1 MIWIIIIMTLLL
13 FAVIVNNFRI
23 AKVKEIPID
32 VLFGNTTL
40 SIILGAFLLAFIQ
53 TKLGVPTALDVYR
66 GKTELKITSVN
77 GVPQDT
83 VVVWK
88 NIGGVK

>member
-13 FAVIVNNFRI
+13 FVVILNNFRI
-23 AKVKEIPID
+23 AKVKETPID
-32 VLFGNTTL
+32 VLFGNTML
-40 SIILGAFLLAFIQ
+40 SIILGAFLLGFIQ

-83 VVVWK
+83 VVVLK

>member
-13 FAVIVNNFRI
+13 FVVIVNNFRI
-23 AKVKEIPID
+23 AKVKETPID
-32 VLFGNTTL
+32 ILFGNTIL
-40 SIILGAFLLAFIQ
+40 SIILGAYLLGFIQ
-53 TKLGVPTALDVYR
+53 TKLRVPTALDVYR

>member
-1 MIWIIIIMTLLL
+1 MIWVIIIMTLLL
-13 FAVIVNNFRI
+13 FAVIVSNFHI

>member
-13 FAVIVNNFRI
+13 FVVIVNNFRI
-23 AKVKEIPID
+23 AKVKETSID
-32 VLFGNTTL
+32 VLFGNTIL
-40 SIILGAFLLAFIQ
+40 SIILGAYLLGFIQ
-53 TKLGVPTALDVYR
+53 TKLRVPTAMDVYR